1 MKTISLNNVVKNYSR
16 TEISGGV
23 WNYFKSLFKRN
34 KSSISAI
41 SNVSLEI
48 NSGEIVGLVG
58 ENGAGK
64 STLIKLMD
72 GILIPTS
79 GQISVLGFS
88 PFEKKKKFL
97 RQIGVVMGQKA
108 QLWWD
113 LSPRETFLL
122 FKSIYGL
129 TTSEFENSL
138 SKLVQA
144 LNIKKVIDSPTRNL
158 SLGERMKC
166 ELVCALIHRPK
177 ILFLDEPTIGL
188 DFVAQKD
195 IHKFLLEYREE
206 QETTIILTSHYM
218 SDIEA
223 LSDRI
228 MVLSDGI
235 KVYDNCFKDLKRLT
249 NQYSYLEVQLNNQ
262 YPMLDLVEDKVVNK
276 GNYSILLKVAPA
288 SVEKYITLLQKQNN
302 VRGYTLREMPIQDLL
317 VQLYFNGGKNDD

>member
-1 MKTISLNNVVKNYSR
+1 MKTISLNNIVKNYSR
-16 TEISGGV
+16 AEISGGI
-23 WNYFKSLFKRN
+23 WSYFKSLFKRN
-34 KSSISAI
+34 KNLIGAI
-41 SNVSLEI
+41 NNVTLEI

-72 GILIPTS
+72 GILSPTS

-129 TTSEFENSL
+129 TPSEFETSL
-138 SKLVQA
+138 TKLVQA
-144 LNIKKVIDSPTRNL
+144 LNIKTVIDSPTRNL

-166 ELVCALIHRPK
+166 ELVCALLHRPK
-177 ILFLDEPTIGL
+177 VLFLDEPTIGL
-188 DFVAQKD
+188 DFIAQKD
-195 IHKFLLEYREE
+195 IHEFLLEYREE

-228 MVLSDGI
+228 VVLSNGI
-235 KVYDNCFKDLKRLT
+235 KVYDDHFKELKNLT
-249 NQYSYLEVQLNNQ
+249 NQYSYLEVQLNNRN
-262 YPMLDLVEDKVVNK
+262 PILDLVSEKVVNY
-276 GNYSILLKVAPA
+276 GNYFLLLKIDSA
-288 SVEKYITLLQKQNN
+288 SVEKYIALLQQKNSI
-302 VRGYTLREMPIQDLL
+302 RGYTLQEMSIQELL
-317 VQLYFNGGKNDD
+317 MQLYFNGDKNDD